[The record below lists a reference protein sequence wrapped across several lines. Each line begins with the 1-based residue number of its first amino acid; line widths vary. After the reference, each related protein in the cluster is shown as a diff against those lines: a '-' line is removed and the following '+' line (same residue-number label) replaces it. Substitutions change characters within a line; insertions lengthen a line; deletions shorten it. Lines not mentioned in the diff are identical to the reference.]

1 MQAYLICCTEQS
13 VIYAAESANPDT
25 ITRRQTYERL
35 HTLLSSLIYLI
46 PTLPSTLWPT
56 LNKYFPHKRESRNSQ
71 VVFISNALR
80 IVEYCPQLGESV
92 LTAIIVRALQIDV
105 EIQVDID
112 DLEDDEGVL
121 DEEVF
126 GFSLENPFDR
136 VVGDDDDSDS
146 DSDEEDGTMNP
157 DDISSDDGDS
167 DSDEEAVLREEGRE
181 IEGEKEE
188 KTLSPKVI
196 KRLKEMAAKLDAI
209 LLVMFKFLE
218 RITSNTSLFGSRPHL
233 VKSASQRTLPGTPIP
248 FALNSP
254 RGQPEENDAAD
265 YLTSHNHALLQ
276 NVVYRVLL
284 SAFEEKILR
293 TFQTRHTQF
302 VLFWYASLSPE
313 FADEYTG
320 TLLGRVVNDE
330 ETPTVTRVAASGY
343 VASFISR
350 SSHIDGN
357 TSRQVMSLLCQ
368 CLDSELEQV
377 RFATQAGPISGP
389 EADRLVK
396 SSIVFYAVAQAAFY
410 IFCFRW
416 KDFLDESEEEIE
428 FLEGIPAKRRWML
441 ELESLKMAVNSP
453 LNPLKVSSSRFHSN
467 SVYWL

>member
-1 MQAYLICCTEQS
+1 M
-13 VIYAAESANPDT
+13 
-25 ITRRQTYERL
+25 
-35 HTLLSSLIYLI
+35 
-46 PTLPSTLWPT
+46 
-56 LNKYFPHKRESRNSQ
+56 
-71 VVFISNALR
+71 
-80 IVEYCPQLGESV
+80 
-92 LTAIIVRALQIDV
+92 
-105 EIQVDID
+105 
-112 DLEDDEGVL
+112 
-121 DEEVF
+121 
-126 GFSLENPFDR
+126 
-136 VVGDDDDSDS
+136 GDDDDSDS
-146 DSDEEDGTMNP
+146 DSDDEDGTMNP

-167 DSDEEAVLREEGRE
+167 SDDEDARPNEDNDTPNEDQA
-181 IEGEKEE
+181 EKV
-188 KTLSPKVI
+188 LSPKVI

-218 RITSNTSLFGSRPHL
+218 RIKVNTSYLGARPGLF
-233 VKSASQRTLPGTPIP
+233 KSASLRTLPGTPIP
-248 FALNSP
+248 FTFDTP
-254 RGQPEENDAAD
+254 KGEPEENEAAD

-302 VLFWYASLSPE
+302 VLFWYASLSSD
-313 FADEYTG
+313 FADEFTG

-350 SSHIDGN
+350 SSHIDSN
-357 TSRQVMSLLCQ
+357 TARQVMSLLCQ

-377 RFATQAGPISGP
+377 RFASQAGPISGP

-416 KDFLDESEEEIE
+416 RDFLDENEEEID
-428 FLEGIPAKRRWML
+428 FLEGVPSKRRWML

-453 LNPLKVSSSRFHSN
+453 LNPLKVSN
-467 SVYWL
+467 

>member
-1 MQAYLICCTEQS
+1 M
-13 VIYAAESANPDT
+13 
-25 ITRRQTYERL
+25 
-35 HTLLSSLIYLI
+35 
-46 PTLPSTLWPT
+46 
-56 LNKYFPHKRESRNSQ
+56 
-71 VVFISNALR
+71 
-80 IVEYCPQLGESV
+80 
-92 LTAIIVRALQIDV
+92 LTAVIVRALQIDVSAVFLIERLASRADRGICVCQV

-146 DSDEEDGTMNP
+146 DSDDEDGTMNP

-167 DSDEEAVLREEGRE
+167 SDDEDARPNEDNDTPNEDQA
-181 IEGEKEE
+181 EKV
-188 KTLSPKVI
+188 LSPKVI

-209 LLVMFKFLE
+209 LLVVFKFLE
-218 RITSNTSLFGSRPHL
+218 RIKVNTSYLDARPGLF
-233 VKSASQRTLPGTPIP
+233 KSASLRTLPGTPIP
-248 FALNSP
+248 FTFDTP
-254 RGQPEENDAAD
+254 KGEPEENEAAD

-302 VLFWYASLSPE
+302 VLFWYASLSSD
-313 FADEYTG
+313 FADEFTG

-350 SSHIDGN
+350 SSHIDSN
-357 TSRQVMSLLCQ
+357 TARQVMSLLCQ

-377 RFATQAGPISGP
+377 RFASQAGPISGP

-416 KDFLDESEEEIE
+416 RDFLDENEEEID
-428 FLEGIPAKRRWML
+428 FLEGVPSKRRWML

-453 LNPLKVSSSRFHSN
+453 LNPLKVSNRRSFGATQAVTDMLLSR
-467 SVYWL
+467 